1 MSHRVVLV
9 SLLSSLVSLAAPGAA
24 AQSAD
29 LILQHA
35 IVYTGDAAHRSAQAV
50 AVRNGNIVYVGTDAG
65 SAKFAG
71 PATRMIDLQG
81 RFVFP
86 GFVDAHGHFPGIGE
100 REMTLNLEGTRT
112 KEAFLAKVAAAV
124 RQKKPDRKSVV

>member
-1 MSHRVVLV
+1 MAAEVSGRSVKCHVGSENRRLMSHRVVLV

-86 GFVDAHGHFPGIGE
+86 GFVDAHGHFRSEEHTSELQSP
-100 REMTLNLEGTRT
+100 
-112 KEAFLAKVAAAV
+112 
-124 RQKKPDRKSVV
+124 